1 MKLKAI
7 FVLILILGLVGVIL
21 FSSAAYTVD
30 ETEQAVITQF
40 GRPVGAPVLDPGLHF
55 KTPFIQDVHRFEKR
69 IMEWDS
75 ENNEVPTK
83 DKKFIQVDCTARW
96 RIVDPLEYFKKVQT
110 EAKAQSRLD
119 DIVEGAIHEVIPS
132 LELIESVRTSNRP
145 FLAVDAAFKTEYDS
159 EEYTITTGR
168 HKIGEMIRD
177 ICTPKVEPFGI
188 ELVDVRL
195 RRINY
200 VKQVRDDIYHRMI
213 SERNRIAEYY
223 RSEGLG
229 KQLEIEG
236 KREKE
241 LKTIESKAYRDA
253 EEIKGKADAEAA
265 SIYALAYG
273 EDPEFYAFL
282 TTLEAYETTITQG
295 VDLILTTDSDFFRYL
310 KSMDSPGKG
319 P

>member
-1 MKLKAI
+1 
-7 FVLILILGLVGVIL
+7 
-21 FSSAAYTVD
+21 
-30 ETEQAVITQF
+30 
-40 GRPVGAPVLDPGLHF
+40 
-55 KTPFIQDVHRFEKR
+55 
-69 IMEWDS
+69 
-75 ENNEVPTK
+75 
-83 DKKFIQVDCTARW
+83 
-96 RIVDPLEYFKKVQT
+96 
-110 EAKAQSRLD
+110 
-119 DIVEGAIHEVIPS
+119 
-132 LELIESVRTSNRP
+132 
-145 FLAVDAAFKTEYDS
+145 
-159 EEYTITTGR
+159 
-168 HKIGEMIRD
+168 
-177 ICTPKVEPFGI
+177 
-188 ELVDVRL
+188 
-195 RRINY
+195 
-200 VKQVRDDIYHRMI
+200 MI

-282 TTLEAYETTITQG
+282 TTLEAYETTINQG